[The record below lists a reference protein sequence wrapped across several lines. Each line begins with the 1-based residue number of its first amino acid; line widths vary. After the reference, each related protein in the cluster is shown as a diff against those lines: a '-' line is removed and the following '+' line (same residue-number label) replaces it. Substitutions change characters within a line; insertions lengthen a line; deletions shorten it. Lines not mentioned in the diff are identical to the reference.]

1 MTTDQKAE
9 LMQTAERAV
18 QDMEFLSK
26 CDEFKRFMDHFR
38 NRSDNL
44 ADEILHGDMQ
54 GDEREKKRQF
64 RLGILEV
71 LRGLNEIHA
80 ANSIILRNQ
89 G

>member
-1 MTTDQKAE
+1 M
-9 LMQTAERAV
+9 LRTAEKAV

-26 CDEFKRFMDHFR
+26 CDEFKRFVDHFR
-38 NRSDNL
+38 NRSDKL
-44 ADEILHGDMQ
+44 ADEILYNDMPD
-54 GDEREKKRQF
+54 DEREKKRQF

-71 LRGLNEIHA
+71 LRGMSEIHA